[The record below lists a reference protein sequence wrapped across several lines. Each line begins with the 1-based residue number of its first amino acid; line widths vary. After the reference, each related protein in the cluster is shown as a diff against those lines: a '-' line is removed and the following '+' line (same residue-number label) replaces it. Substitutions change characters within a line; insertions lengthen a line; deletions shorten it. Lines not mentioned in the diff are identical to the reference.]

1 MIDPQQFE
9 RDRAKLTADVVALEK
24 EVTEAKPLKR
34 LEDLRDLHRDRLGP
48 GLRRIREAKYAFA
61 GDLESTL
68 VDLGRRVDE
77 AGRALVDRVRRGHDD
92 FTRRVRGIRDDARSL
107 VLGPSPL
114 ALVAIKRSGDDL
126 VDLRAD
132 LKALNESVKSA
143 IGDLP
148 EKVKALQA
156 RLGEVEAHV
165 QRAAGSAVPLAPGEG
180 LYLAVDAEW
189 RKGASAR
196 ENPDGLLIVTDR
208 RIVMERK
215 EKEGSFLGFGGKKVQ
230 EFLWEIPVAQV
241 LSIRPEQRGLLGVV
255 DLIHITTA
263 PESPLG
269 ETTVEVKGGIDAD
282 AFAAQLR
289 KALDGS
295 LESERFRGT

>member
-1 MIDPQQFE
+1 M
-9 RDRAKLTADVVALEK
+9 
-24 EVTEAKPLKR
+24 
-34 LEDLRDLHRDRLGP
+34 
-48 GLRRIREAKYAFA
+48 
-61 GDLESTL
+61 
-68 VDLGRRVDE
+68 
-77 AGRALVDRVRRGHDD
+77 
-92 FTRRVRGIRDDARSL
+92 
-107 VLGPSPL
+107 
-114 ALVAIKRSGDDL
+114 

-132 LKALNESVKSA
+132 LKALKESVKSA

-156 RLGEVEAHV
+156 RLDEVEAHV

-180 LYLAVDAEW
+180 LYLAVNAEW

-215 EKEGSFLGFGGKKVQ
+215 EKEGSFLGFGGTKVQ

-241 LSIRPEQRGLLGVV
+241 RSIRPEQRGLLGVV

-282 AFAAQLR
+282 AFATQLR
-289 KALDGS
+289 KVLDGS
-295 LESERFRGT
+295 LESERFRGS

>member
-1 MIDPQQFE
+1 
-9 RDRAKLTADVVALEK
+9 
-24 EVTEAKPLKR
+24 
-34 LEDLRDLHRDRLGP
+34 
-48 GLRRIREAKYAFA
+48 
-61 GDLESTL
+61 
-68 VDLGRRVDE
+68 
-77 AGRALVDRVRRGHDD
+77 
-92 FTRRVRGIRDDARSL
+92 
-107 VLGPSPL
+107 
-114 ALVAIKRSGDDL
+114 
-126 VDLRAD
+126 
-132 LKALNESVKSA
+132 
-143 IGDLP
+143 
-148 EKVKALQA
+148 
-156 RLGEVEAHV
+156 
-165 QRAAGSAVPLAPGEG
+165 
-180 LYLAVDAEW
+180 
-189 RKGASAR
+189 
-196 ENPDGLLIVTDR
+196 
-208 RIVMERK
+208 MERK